1 MAKATSRSGELKK
14 GTAAEFNI
22 QKLGYIK
29 LFQTTVEVNFLLKT
43 FRAHEFVFGDL
54 F

>member
-29 LFQTTVEVNFLLKT
+29 LFQTRSQLL
-43 FRAHEFVFGDL
+43 AEDL
-54 F
+54 SGS